1 MENSLY
7 LFENLG
13 QIPDSFVLKADA
25 ALGLTKRKQRKTG
38 KRKLLRT
45 LLIAAVIT
53 ALLGATAYA
62 MGLLGLRERIFPVEG
77 TEKVVVV
84 PNGLKGTKTYEGTG
98 EWWIWQD
105 EHRNDPGDYSLSFLQ
120 GNDQKRKTCQLY
132 WALTPEAADKLYEI
146 AETYDLELYS
156 ESVTA
161 DSMERLTAL
170 TGIQPFLTEG
180 EAAFTGG
187 YVFAD
192 GSFKAEGF
200 LNLDE
205 FSLDYV
211 LSRFSTGA
219 LYPYGGV
226 TRLQDYSERDFVTA
240 MGQTVNIV
248 SFPNRTEL
256 WYLSADGETFVALQ
270 LRNMPDQASLERVG
284 LKDRDALAEF
294 AADRIDFA
302 ALCQKNDAVQQIV
315 STPRGAE
322 DNREAAQR
330 LEDFYNSAMF
340 SAARG
345 FQKFFT
351 ANFYGASFTGVF
363 GQEGYEDIDAEL
375 SHLAEQYGLRYAT
388 SKTTQDRHTVYDNGV
403 EVWDR
408 EAESKILKTY
418 CIPKD
423 ALYTGMIHYVA
434 PSEYQRIWIY
444 QTEEGQQIVCFT
456 DGPEKVSGVYLFYET
471 EKSYVLV
478 SLGWNDV
485 AVIEETAENI
495 DWTRFS

>member
-1 MENSLY
+1 MNGSLY
-7 LFENLG
+7 LFDNLG
-13 QIPDSFVLKADA
+13 RIPDRYVLEADA
-25 ALGLTKRKQRKTG
+25 ALGLSGRKKRRAG
-38 KRKLLRT
+38 KKLWRT
-45 LLIAAVIT
+45 VLIAAVIA
-53 ALLGATAYA
+53 ALMGVTAYA

-180 EAAFTGG
+180 EVAFTGG

-200 LNLDE
+200 LNMNQL
-205 FSLDYV
+205 SLDYV

-226 TRLQDYSERDFVTA
+226 TRLQDYSERAYETA

-248 SFPNRTEL
+248 SFPNRMEL

-270 LRNMPDQASLERVG
+270 LRNLPGQASLERAG
-284 LKDRDALAEF
+284 LKDRDALVEF

-302 ALCQKNDAVQQIV
+302 ALCEKNDAVEQIV

-330 LEDFYNSAMF
+330 LEDFYNSPMF
-340 SAARG
+340 SAARE

-351 ANFYGASFTGVF
+351 ATFYGSSYTGVY
-363 GQEGYEDIDAEL
+363 GQESYEDIDAEL
-375 SHLAEQYGLRYAT
+375 ARLAEQYGLRYAT
-388 SKTTQDRHTVYDNGV
+388 SKTTQDEHTVYDNGA

-408 EAESKILKTY
+408 EPESKILKTY

-456 DGPEKVSGVYLFYET
+456 DGPEKISGVYLFYET

-485 AVIEETAENI
+485 AVIEETAERI

>member
-1 MENSLY
+1 MNGSLY
-7 LFENLG
+7 LFDNLG
-13 QIPDSFVLKADA
+13 RIPDRYVLEADA
-25 ALGLTKRKQRKTG
+25 ALGLSGRKKRRAG
-38 KRKLLRT
+38 KKLWRT
-45 LLIAAVIT
+45 VLIAAVIA
-53 ALLGATAYA
+53 ALMGVTAYA

-77 TEKVVVV
+77 AEKVVVV

-180 EAAFTGG
+180 EVAFTGG

-200 LNLDE
+200 LNVDE
-205 FSLDYV
+205 FSLGYV

-226 TRLQDYSERDFVTA
+226 TRLQDYSERDYETA

-248 SFPNRTEL
+248 SFPNRMEL

-270 LRNMPDQASLERVG
+270 LRNMPGQASLERAG

-294 AADRIDFA
+294 AADRIDFG
-302 ALCQKNDAVQQIV
+302 ALCEKNDAVEQIV

-322 DNREAAQR
+322 DNR
-330 LEDFYNSAMF
+330 
-340 SAARG
+340 
-345 FQKFFT
+345 
-351 ANFYGASFTGVF
+351 
-363 GQEGYEDIDAEL
+363 
-375 SHLAEQYGLRYAT
+375 
-388 SKTTQDRHTVYDNGV
+388 
-403 EVWDR
+403 
-408 EAESKILKTY
+408 
-418 CIPKD
+418 
-423 ALYTGMIHYVA
+423 
-434 PSEYQRIWIY
+434 
-444 QTEEGQQIVCFT
+444 
-456 DGPEKVSGVYLFYET
+456 
-471 EKSYVLV
+471 
-478 SLGWNDV
+478 
-485 AVIEETAENI
+485 
-495 DWTRFS
+495 